1 MQLTRLLLGATR
13 GVMTGKR
20 GNKNF
25 YKGRGVRNPG
35 FHTKKGQYIVVKKKV
50 PEFIVPDL
58 TGFQLKPYVSWKTPR
73 AETQPMTSEKL
84 IEDLKANI
92 HKIEHFEVP

>member
-1 MQLTRLLLGATR
+1 MQLTRILLGATR

-35 FHTKKGQYIVVKKKV
+35 FLTRHGNFRVVPKKV

-58 TGFQLKPYVSWKTPR
+58 TGFELKPYVSWKTQK
-73 AETQPMTSEKL
+73 AQTETMTPERL
-84 IEDLKANI
+84 VEQVKANI
-92 HKIEHFEVP
+92 HKIEHYEVP